1 MASTN
6 GSASET
12 NQASLKDQLTA
23 ALPTGFNCKIRYV
36 HSPPKPCDPL
46 FSALPGQDPE
56 KTRLASHFLTVS
68 VDPASLSHLGEA
80 ASKEAGGDV
89 ISFAVEVLAYTS
101 KHLTTLFVSKVDS
114 TSFIPRVRP
123 SPIKT
128 AVTTFL
134 RWLANEE
141 RRKRPRRKVVISLF
155 ARAQAQYL
163 FPGSSDD
170 KTKHVLDD
178 RQLIKWWARVL
189 DPIFP
194 DVESAGAESEP
205 DVHYQGYMTVP
216 GYVGSELRSFMPPST
231 SSQQTPSRPH
241 WVPGNPLLELAR
253 ARGVPEHA
261 PPRCHLPRFPDD
273 PKARF
278 MQDLDD
284 EIGISQDSKVTVSPS
299 KRKNGRWTSVR
310 DLDRFWEQMEF
321 RQECSSGRVV
331 GFLWLVI
338 SPKDVEASTSQP
350 LDIAAADSQES
361 ATSLGAAASS
371 DPIDDP
377 TPTGSANSCPKKR
390 KRKALTGL
398 IVPRQPRLKQFSTS
412 NLSEM
417 QAEVD
422 AQAGEGITFGKEGY
436 DRAMH
441 SLLQQDFSSLKI
453 AARSTSK
460 WISEVKGIAGLNEDF
475 GIAVAGAGRAETTA
489 ANGNATNGAAA
500 VNDLGG
506 MIRKKRKA
514 ADGPAPGGQ
523 AVSGTQD
530 GAVGGAQPGVNVL
543 GGGMVRKKPKAG

>member
-23 ALPTGFNCKIRYV
+23 ALPTGFNGKIRYV

-68 VDPASLSHLGEA
+68 VDPASLSHLGDA
-80 ASKEAGGDV
+80 ASKEAGRDV

-101 KHLTTLFVSKVDS
+101 KHLTTFFVSKVDS

-128 AVTTFL
+128 AITTFL

-141 RRKRPRRKVVISLF
+141 RRKRPKRKIVISLF

-194 DVESAGAESEP
+194 NIESNASENEP

-216 GYVGSELRSFMPPST
+216 GYVGSELRSFMPPS
-231 SSQQTPSRPH
+231 SPQASSRPH

-261 PPRCHLPRFPDD
+261 PPRSLLPRFPDD

-284 EIGISQDSKVTVSPS
+284 EIGISKDSKVTVSPS

-338 SPKDVEASTSQP
+338 SPKEVEAPASQP

-361 ATSLGAAASS
+361 ATSLGAATSS
-371 DPIDDP
+371 DPIDEG
-377 TPTGSANSCPKKR
+377 TPTASTNSSPKKR

-412 NLSEM
+412 NLSDL

-422 AQAGEGITFGKEGY
+422 AQAGEGVTLAKEGY

-441 SLLQQDFSSLKI
+441 SLLQQDFSSLKV
-453 AARSTSK
+453 ATRSTSK
-460 WISEVKGIAGLNEDF
+460 WISEVKGIAGLNADF
-475 GIAVAGAGRAETTA
+475 GVAVAGSGKAESSASASTM
-489 ANGNATNGAAA
+489 NGAAA

-514 ADGPAPGGQ
+514 ADGPAPDSQ
-523 AVSGTQD
+523 AVSGTQGS
-530 GAVGGAQPGVNVL
+530 GAAGGQPGVNVL
-543 GGGMVRKKPKAG
+543 GGGMVRKKPKAK